1 MNFFTTPSSKNIIA
15 TLRIVKIEK
24 CELTFLL
31 VLYFYGF
38 TDQESPKNVIAF
50 SDKCILL
57 ILIFNSCN
65 KTLIKGIVK
74 ILMLKLSN
82 IASLKLAKLWNS
94 SSNTGSY
101 FGSTG

>member
-1 MNFFTTPSSKNIIA
+1 MNFFTTPSSKNVIA

-38 TDQESPKNVIAF
+38 TDQESPKNFIAF

-57 ILIFNSCN
+57 ISIFNSCN

-82 IASLKLAKLWNS
+82 IASLKLAKL
-94 SSNTGSY
+94 
-101 FGSTG
+101 

>member
-38 TDQESPKNVIAF
+38 TDQESPKNFIAF

-82 IASLKLAKLWNS
+82 IASLKLAKL
-94 SSNTGSY
+94 
-101 FGSTG
+101 